1 MGGAAKETPY
11 PTGLSPY
18 GDRRFQHRRAR
29 AQWPVSVR
37 QGVAAAVPAID
48 HQMESTDAAADEVQR
63 AGAGAT
69 GGTCDGAGGL
79 GFASLPSQQPRRWS
93 SRLDGPPILGLD
105 SVAWSLQGR
114 LNRVEEST
122 DFCACIVRALTP
134 FDCDRQQVRSSVAPE
149 LGRFIVGEPS
159 NCVCHDS
166 NSGKLSANWERV
178 D

>member
-1 MGGAAKETPY
+1 VACICPPRCRCCSSGYRSPNGVDRRRSRRGAARARTFEVK
-11 PTGLSPY
+11 GSPQTCAA
-18 GDRRFQHRRAR
+18 RRCSQTCRCWRHRRHMRRGWRIGVRQPALST
-29 AQWPVSVR
+29 AKTLVISVR
-37 QGVAAAVPAID
+37 WTPI
-48 HQMESTDAAADEVQR
+48 
-63 AGAGAT
+63 
-69 GGTCDGAGGL
+69 L
-79 GFASLPSQQPRRWS
+79 
-93 SRLDGPPILGLD
+93 RLDSL
-105 SVAWSLQGR
+105 AWSLQGR